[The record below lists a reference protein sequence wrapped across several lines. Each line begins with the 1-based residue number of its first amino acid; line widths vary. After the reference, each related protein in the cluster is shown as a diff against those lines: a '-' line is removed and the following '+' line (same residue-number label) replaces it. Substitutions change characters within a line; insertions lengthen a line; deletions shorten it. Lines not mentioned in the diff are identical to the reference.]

1 MFLPTNVFF
10 PTNDGRIRSLESEL
24 TRLRNQLASESRIKA
39 STSERKCRI
48 QKTMSLTHSASIL
61 QMKERE
67 LDRVESELARH
78 ERHIADIQRTI
89 AQKERALAE
98 ARQQKD
104 RDDAQRQQQQQQ
116 DNDLRAKLQN
126 EEIEKIRIQ
135 LAEQIQENERLN
147 EALAQIQR
155 PPEELVVLF
164 LASNPDTEHHL
175 KLDEEARAIQEKIRM
190 AEFRDAIRFVSR
202 WAVRPL
208 DVLQAI
214 NETNPVAIHFSGHGF
229 ETGELVFTDQNGA
242 PKAVTAEAI
251 SSVVAASSE
260 RIQLF
265 FFNACFSEEQAK
277 AVTKHVD
284 AAIGMTDSIGDE
296 AARVFAAA
304 FYSAVGFGKSVQES
318 FAQARAALLLEG
330 IPEENT
336 PRLFVKEG
344 VDANQIVLVKKT
356 QKGEKHD

>member
-1 MFLPTNVFF
+1 M
-10 PTNDGRIRSLESEL
+10 
-24 TRLRNQLASESRIKA
+24 
-39 STSERKCRI
+39 TS
-48 QKTMSLTHSASIL
+48 SASVL
-61 QMKERE
+61 QMKARE
-67 LDRVESELARH
+67 LDRAESDIATH
-78 ERHIADIQRTI
+78 ERRIADIQRQI
-89 AQKERALAE
+89 AQKEKSLAD

-104 RDDAQRQQQQQQ
+104 RNDAQRQQQQQQ
-116 DNDLRAKLQN
+116 ENDNRARLQN
-126 EEIEKIRIQ
+126 EEIGRIRIQ
-135 LAEQIQENERLN
+135 LAEQIQENKRLN
-147 EALAQIQR
+147 EALVQMQQL
-155 PPEELVVLF
+155 PEELIVLF
-164 LASNPDTEHHL
+164 LASNPDTGIHL

-190 AEFRDAIRFVSR
+190 AEFRDAIRFESR

-242 PKAVTAEAI
+242 PKTVTAEAI

-260 RIQLF
+260 RIRLF

-318 FAQARAALLLEG
+318 FAQARAALLPEG

-336 PRLFVKEG
+336 PQLFVKDG

-356 QKGEKHD
+356 HDIQTQLDPLKQKAGNPNG

>member
-1 MFLPTNVFF
+1 MLFPPSIFI
-10 PTNDGRIRSLESEL
+10 PTNDGRIRSIQFDL
-24 TRLRNQLASESRIKA
+24 TNLRNRLASESQDKARISDRMYRIQQSMA
-39 STSERKCRI
+39 TTYSTS
-48 QKTMSLTHSASIL
+48 IL
-61 QMKERE
+61 LSKERE
-67 LDRVESELARH
+67 LNRAQSDLAAHDRR
-78 ERHIADIQRTI
+78 IADLQRQI
-89 AQKERALAE
+89 AQKEKSLAE

-104 RDDAQRQQQQQQ
+104 REDARRQQQQQQ
-116 DNDLRAKLQN
+116 ENDRRAQLQN
-126 EEIEKIRIQ
+126 EEIGRIRIQ
-135 LAEQIQENERLN
+135 LAEQIDENERLN
-147 EALAQIQR
+147 ETLAQMQR
-155 PPEELVVLF
+155 PPDELVVLF
-164 LASNPDTEHHL
+164 LASNPDAEVNL
-175 KLDEEARAIQEKIRM
+175 KLDEEARAIQENIRK

-208 DVLQAI
+208 DVLQSI

-260 RIQLF
+260 RIRLF

-336 PRLFVKEG
+336 PRLFVKDG
-344 VDANQIVLVKKT
+344 VDPSQILLVKKVT
-356 QKGEKHD
+356 